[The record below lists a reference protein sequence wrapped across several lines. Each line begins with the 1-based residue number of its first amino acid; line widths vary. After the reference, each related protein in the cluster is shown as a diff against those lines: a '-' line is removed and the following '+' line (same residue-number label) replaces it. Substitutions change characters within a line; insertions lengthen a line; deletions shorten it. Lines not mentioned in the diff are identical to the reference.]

1 MTMTS
6 DKKNALQILVRMSLE
21 DKDYSRFR
29 ETFELLN
36 PKLTDED
43 FKPMFPEGWSLDSNW
58 LVESRRTAAEEYEA
72 FRPIQLQIDRYNDFM
87 AGCYD

>member
-29 ETFELLN
+29 ETFQLLN

-43 FKPMFPEGWSLDSNW
+43 FKPMFPKGWSDDKHWPDLDKETN
-58 LVESRRTAAEEYEA
+58 AEFWAKWSKHQIAIDEA
-72 FRPIQLQIDRYNDFM
+72 NERM
-87 AGCYD
+87 AGC

>member
-1 MTMTS
+1 MN
-6 DKKNALQILVRMSLE
+6 KKNALQTLVRMSLE

-29 ETFELLN
+29 ATFEVMN

-43 FKPMFPEGWSLDSNW
+43 FKPMFPEGWSDDKNW
-58 LVESRRTAAEEYEA
+58 FASETETNAQFWEKWQHYQMR
-72 FRPIQLQIDRYNDFM
+72 IDDELERQ

>member
-43 FKPMFPEGWSLDSNW
+43 FKPMFPEGWSDDNNW
-58 LVESRRTAAEEYEA
+58 PVIKNDYNSFRTT
-72 FRPIQLQIDRYNDFM
+72 QISIDEWNEKM
-87 AGCYD
+87 AGC